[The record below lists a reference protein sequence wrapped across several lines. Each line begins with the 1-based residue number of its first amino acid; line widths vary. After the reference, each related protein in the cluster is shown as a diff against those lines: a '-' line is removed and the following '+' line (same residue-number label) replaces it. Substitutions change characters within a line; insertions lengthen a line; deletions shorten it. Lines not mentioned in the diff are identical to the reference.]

1 MEQIAHRRQQEIIY
15 GLLDV
20 ASNLI
25 DNAVNLANE
34 RNSIDEAEFF
44 ADMDYEEILAFR
56 VNNAVNPLCRNAFDK
71 YINEIFVVDTDYNNG
86 GRYNS
91 FFNEIYLSVEN
102 DSVGKRIE
110 KDGRMETSKKD
121 KYNHGFGLENVR
133 ECVKRNEGE
142 LLIEN
147 GQNTFKVFVVLH
159 NEEELERKVEHKVNE
174 DCSCG

>member
-102 DSVGKRIE
+102 DSV
-110 KDGRMETSKKD
+110 
-121 KYNHGFGLENVR
+121 N
-133 ECVKRNEGE
+133 
-142 LLIEN
+142 
-147 GQNTFKVFVVLH
+147 
-159 NEEELERKVEHKVNE
+159 
-174 DCSCG
+174 